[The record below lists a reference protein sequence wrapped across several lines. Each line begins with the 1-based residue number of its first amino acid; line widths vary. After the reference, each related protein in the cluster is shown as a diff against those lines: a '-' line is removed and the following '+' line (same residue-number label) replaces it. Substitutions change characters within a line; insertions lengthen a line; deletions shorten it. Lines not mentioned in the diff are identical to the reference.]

1 MFFLDTVMKIGQ
13 GVVGMDYLLF
23 GLLLTATIYD
33 LKYRRIP
40 NWLVG
45 MGMVAALLLHLFF
58 GGWEEVLFSLKG
70 LAAGIALLLIPFAL
84 RGIGAGDVKL
94 LGVVGAFQ
102 GVNFVFS
109 TFLWMALWGGLMALF
124 YAYRDGRLGQLVLNL
139 LPGSVKYALPLATR
153 LNTERS
159 GQVVYPY
166 ALAITLGVVCTFLKG
181 WC

>member
-1 MFFLDTVMKIGQ
+1 ML
-13 GVVGMDYLLF
+13 YLLL
-23 GLLLTATIYD
+23 GLLAAASIYD
-33 LKYRRIP
+33 FKFRRIP
-40 NWLVG
+40 NWLTG
-45 MGMVAALLLHLFF
+45 MGMLVALLLHLVL

-109 TFLWMALWGGLMALF
+109 TFLWMALWGGLMALIF
-124 YAYRDGRLGQLVLNL
+124 AYRNGKLGQVVLNL
-139 LPGSVKYALPLATR
+139 FPGAVKYALPLTART
-153 LNTERS
+153 NTGHSE
-159 GQVVYPY
+159 QVVYPY
-166 ALAITLGVVCTFLKG
+166 ALAIALGVLCTFLKG